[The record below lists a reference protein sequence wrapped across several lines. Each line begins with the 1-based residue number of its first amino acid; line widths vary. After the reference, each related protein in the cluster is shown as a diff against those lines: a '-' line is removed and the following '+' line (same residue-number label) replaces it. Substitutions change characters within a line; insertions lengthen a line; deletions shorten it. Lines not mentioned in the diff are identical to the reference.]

1 MNFTIVYIIIAFLM
15 VALSISEVTK
25 KRKVKRRKK
34 EEKELRKDILTY
46 AVEEKVDEQV
56 IKNALIRKHFQRF
69 VKRTSMVD
77 SSSRTLAERKVKGQI
92 VKICWIGIITFAVT
106 LLIFG
111 IWYIALVGSL
121 AAVYLTGT
129 LITGKIDKKISEI
142 EMEFPSV
149 IQRFTDE
156 YIVTGNIKSSIMAVA
171 EKSKGSISVVFEQ
184 LIRDLYS
191 GKNEEEAITDL
202 AETLDFYYGYAF
214 AEILKLSLS
223 DVGDVS
229 KELEFLMELMQ
240 DDLQESEKT
249 KAEMFENKIMFI
261 LLNAITLVIVVV
273 NLIVHP
279 YGREIYVYT
288 KAGNGL
294 VVFLILEI
302 IGGLSF
308 MSLSEK
314 S

>member
-1 MNFTIVYIIIAFLM
+1 MNLKIVYIIIAFLM
-15 VALSISEVTK
+15 IVISISEITK
-25 KRKVKRRKK
+25 KRKIKKRKK
-34 EEKELRKDILTY
+34 EDKKFKKDIFAY
-46 AVEEKVDEQV
+46 IVEEKVEEQITKHPI
-56 IKNALIRKHFQRF
+56 IKNYFKRI
-69 VKRTSMVD
+69 VKRTAMVD
-77 SSSRTLAERKVKGQI
+77 SSSITIAEQKVKKQI
-92 VKICWIGIITFAVT
+92 IKICWIGIITFLVV
-106 LLIFG
+106 LIIFRL
-111 IWYIALVGSL
+111 WYIALVGSL
-121 AAVYLTGT
+121 ASIYLSVT

-142 EMEFPSV
+142 ETEFPSV

-240 DDLQESEKT
+240 DDLQEIEKT

-261 LLNAITLVIVVV
+261 LLNTITMIIVIV
-273 NLIVHP
+273 NLIAHP

-302 IGGLSF
+302 IGGLTF

>member
-1 MNFTIVYIIIAFLM
+1 MNLKIVYIIIAFLM
-15 VALSISEVTK
+15 IVISISEITK
-25 KRKVKRRKK
+25 KRKIKKRKK
-34 EEKELRKDILTY
+34 EDKKFKKDIFAY
-46 AVEEKVDEQV
+46 IVEEKVEEQITKHPI
-56 IKNALIRKHFQRF
+56 IKNYFKRI
-69 VKRTSMVD
+69 VKRTAMVD
-77 SSSRTLAERKVKGQI
+77 SSSITIAEQKVKKQI
-92 VKICWIGIITFAVT
+92 IKICWIGIITFLVV
-106 LLIFG
+106 LIIFRL
-111 IWYIALVGSL
+111 WYIALVGSL
-121 AAVYLTGT
+121 ASIYLSVT

-142 EMEFPSV
+142 ETEFPSV

-202 AETLDFYYGYAF
+202 AETLDFYYGYEF

-240 DDLQESEKT
+240 DDLQEIEKT

-261 LLNAITLVIVVV
+261 LLNTITMIIVIV
-273 NLIVHP
+273 NLIAHP

-302 IGGLSF
+302 IGGLTF